1 MGLRRAAAQ
10 EAVGALHAGF
20 TALLALSLGVVL
32 AFLAVPIAALFT
44 QVPLGDVPRLLG
56 EPAVRDAIATTART
70 NAIANALILG
80 VGTPAAYL
88 LATRRFRGRAVV
100 VTLIELPLVLPP
112 AVAGIALLAAFGSG
126 GLLGPDLARVSIV
139 LPFSEWAVALA
150 VTFVASPFYLR
161 QAIAAFQG
169 VDPTLT
175 DAARTLGASPLRTF
189 ARVALPLA
197 AGGLAAGWVL
207 AFARGVGEFGATIL
221 FAGNVRG
228 ETQTLTLAVYEQL
241 EADFDVALSI
251 GILLVVLSAAVLL
264 SYKLLSLWCSSTST
278 SPSRFAPS
286 TPTPL

>member
-1 MGLRRAAAQ
+1 MR
-10 EAVGALHAGF
+10 AGF
-20 TALLALSLGVVL
+20 TALLALCLGVVV
-32 AFLAVPIAALFT
+32 AFLTLPIVALFT
-44 QVPLGDVPRLLG
+44 EAPLGDVRSLLG
-56 EPAVRDAIATTART
+56 EPAVREAIATTART

-80 VGTPAAYL
+80 LGTPAAYL
-88 LATRRFRGRAVV
+88 LGTRRFRGRAVV

-112 AVAGIALLAAFGSG
+112 AVAGIALLAAFGSS
-126 GLLGPDLARVSIV
+126 GLFGPGLAQAGIV
-139 LPFSEWAVALA
+139 LPFSEWAVVLA
-150 VTFVASPFYLR
+150 VTFVASPFYVR
-161 QAIAAFQG
+161 QAISAFEG
-169 VDPTLT
+169 VDRTLT

-189 ARVALPLA
+189 ARIALPLA

-228 ETQTLTLAVYEQL
+228 RTQTLTLAVYEQL

-264 SYKLLSLWCSSTST
+264 LYKLLSHWRSSTWT

-286 TPTPL
+286 ASRPL